1 MTDGSR
7 RFETPDI
14 SRRRGSESD
23 FCQAALQALARPGR
37 VPQPRTA
44 AGHREPFLCPFPRGR
59 ARLACPPLAGLVSAG
74 PPGDACALHRG
85 LGADRSLRPRTK
97 QVHGDPGL
105 LTMQPDGHRRNS
117 MDDVKTLPGESL
129 VRGDKQGGA
138 DGSPG
143 ASLPIGPALAC
154 FCPLRSR
161 RPPSG
166 VAAPTRP

>member
-1 MTDGSR
+1 MTDRSR

-23 FCQAALQALARPGR
+23 SRQAALQALARPGR

-44 AGHREPFLCPFPRGR
+44 AGHREPFLCPFGEFPRGR
-59 ARLACPPLAGLVSAG
+59 ARLAGLVSAG
-74 PPGDACALHRG
+74 PPGDARALHRG
-85 LGADRSLRPRTK
+85 LGADRSRRPRTK